1 MLSFRQCCSLW
12 HGLVFPFS
20 AKVWKLKIENW
31 KLESIFNF
39 FFSAKT
45 FKIVDRTTQGGGRGV
60 HSHDNFLL
68 LAPSPQIPFPPC
80 EFFYPCPP
88 PFPPTLHFPGKEEA
102 RNLYLPRSHFS
113 NMNDFGIEYIKD
125 LVITQRKHTPR
136 WAYCQKKD
144 FPTRKALVRGQLGGL
159 FLRMG

>member
-1 MLSFRQCCSLW
+1 MLPFRQCCSLW

-31 KLESIFNF
+31 NQFSI

-60 HSHDNFLL
+60 HSHDNLLL

-80 EFFYPCPP
+80 EFFLPLPP
-88 PFPPTLHFPGKEEA
+88 SLPTHA
-102 RNLYLPRSHFS
+102 TLPWKGGSEKFLFTAQSLFKHERLRYWVHKGSCNNS
-113 NMNDFGIEYIKD
+113 KKNTLQGELIAK
-125 LVITQRKHTPR
+125 RKISR
-136 WAYCQKKD
+136 QE
-144 FPTRKALVRGQLGGL
+144 RL
-159 FLRMG
+159 